1 MSTEAAGRDPKRVSL
16 LWAGLDRADAVT
28 SLHAKLFD
36 PAWDEES
43 IRKLL
48 DHPAATSFVAFDGE
62 AQEVVGFIM
71 GQLAADEAEI
81 LSIGVAPDW
90 QRAGL
95 GRRLVDGLA
104 TAAKRAE
111 ARRLFLEV
119 ADDNQGALALYR
131 AAGFSETGRRKAY
144 YARNGGAAA
153 DAVTM
158 ALDLGD

>member
-1 MSTEAAGRDPKRVSL
+1 MSAEAASHDPKRVSL
-16 LWAGLDRADAVT
+16 LWAGLDRADAVAG
-28 SLHAKLFD
+28 LHAKLFD
-36 PAWDEES
+36 PAWDEDA

-62 AQEVVGFIM
+62 TKEVVGFIM

-81 LSIGVAPDW
+81 LSIGVAADW

-95 GRRLVDGLA
+95 GRRLVEGLA
-104 TAAKRAE
+104 TAVKRAE
-111 ARRLFLEV
+111 VRRLFLEV
-119 ADDNQGALALYR
+119 ADDNEGALALYR
-131 AAGFSETGRRKAY
+131 AMGFNETGRRKDY

-158 ALDLGD
+158 ALDLGS

>member
-1 MSTEAAGRDPKRVSL
+1 MSTAEQDRDPKRVSL
-16 LWAGLDRADAVT
+16 LWAGLDRADAVAG
-28 SLHAKLFD
+28 LHAMLFD

-48 DHPAATSFVAFDGE
+48 DHPAATSFVAFDGGS
-62 AQEVVGFIM
+62 QQVVGFIM

-95 GRRLVDGLA
+95 GRRLVEGLA

-119 ADDNQGALALYR
+119 ADDNEGALALYR
-131 AAGFSETGRRKAY
+131 AAGFAETGRRKDY
-144 YARNGGAAA
+144 YTRNGGAAA
-153 DAVTM
+153 DAVTL
-158 ALDLGD
+158 ALDLGN